1 MKFQAGSLP
10 LKKPGATPILPMTV
24 KELQKW
30 TQEYIPS
37 DKKVNINLIKVN
49 EQLLITILV

>member
-37 DKKVNINLIKVN
+37 DKKVNINIDKN
-49 EQLLITILV
+49 E